1 MPNDLTLFIHSLA
14 RFRSRFPVR
23 QITSWSD
30 RHAYDMALAMRHA
43 AWSLQAGLPQ
53 LCIVRQ
59 GEAVVHVCIQSG
71 SDYIDLFGTGALERR
86 DEMILEA
93 SEPLTVESFD
103 SVDALDAALDKSD
116 YFLAYWPADSALAE
130 SIQQGILMA
139 AEDFSL

>member
-1 MPNDLTLFIHSLA
+1 MPNDFTLFIHSLA

-23 QITSWSD
+23 QIASWSD
-30 RHAYDMALAMRHA
+30 RHAYDMALALRHA
-43 AWSLQAGLPQ
+43 AWSLQAGLPK

-59 GEAVVHVCIQSG
+59 GSAVVHVCIQSG

-86 DEMILEA
+86 DEMILAA
-93 SEPLTVESFD
+93 SEPLTAESFD

-116 YFLAYWPADSALAE
+116 YFLAYWPADPALAE